1 MVMSMMR
8 KQKQKQ
14 KEKISLGMIS
24 YITHMP
30 KSHHGLHVYD
40 DARSSLTFTNLTSRI
55 YGEQN
60 ERI

>member
-1 MVMSMMR
+1 MMR
-8 KQKQKQ
+8 KQKEKQKQ
-14 KEKISLGMIS
+14 KEKEKMSLGMIS